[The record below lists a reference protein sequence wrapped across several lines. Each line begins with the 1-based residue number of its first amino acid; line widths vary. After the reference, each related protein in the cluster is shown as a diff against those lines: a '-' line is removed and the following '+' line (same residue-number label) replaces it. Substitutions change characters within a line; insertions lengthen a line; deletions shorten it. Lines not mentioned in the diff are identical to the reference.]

1 MGLDMKLSATKYF
14 SKNFNGKQAEQIK
27 KVVKEITPESP
38 VTVKFEVGYW
48 RKANH
53 IHRWFVENIQEG
65 VDNCENFYASREKL
79 KELLKVCKDVEAD
92 HEKAKELLPI
102 STGFFFGG
110 TEYED
115 WYFEDIHNTIDII
128 EKALLLD
135 ISWDFEYHSSW

>member
-53 IHRWFVENIQEG
+53 IHRWFVENIQEA
-65 VDNCENFYASREKL
+65 V
-79 KELLKVCKDVEAD
+79 
-92 HEKAKELLPI
+92 
-102 STGFFFGG
+102 
-110 TEYED
+110 
-115 WYFEDIHNTIDII
+115 
-128 EKALLLD
+128 
-135 ISWDFEYHSSW
+135 SSAPRHPTHRGCLAARVRHARGLQPARAATL